1 MANLLTSLTSAADSM
16 AAYEQELNVVSNN
29 TTNATTPGYV
39 NQTLE
44 LDALPFSIEGN
55 QVGGVAV
62 GQLLSSRD
70 LYAEQ
75 NVQSQQS
82 NYNYQNT
89 LNESLS
95 SLNTTFSLQ
104 SNTSVSTT
112 FNAFFAAWSQLSVT
126 PNDSQLQQSVIS
138 AAQSVGS
145 AFQATYSGLTGAT
158 TDLSTNAL
166 NVVNNIN
173 QLVGQIQQLNVQQ
186 LQSGGTG
193 PDPGTDA
200 ELYANLESLS
210 QYVNFTTL
218 QNPDGTINIYLDGQQ
233 GLLVGTAQQ
242 TLSVGSTPSQ
252 MTVTDANGQDVTS
265 EITGG
270 ELGAYLQSYNNVIPG
285 YETQLNQLAQG
296 FADAINTQQAA
307 GVDSTNTA
315 GVPLFSYQAA
325 APAATLAVA
334 SGFATTQIAA
344 ASAGNPGG
352 NDNAIAMS
360 QLQSATQPALG
371 NFTFTEFYGNLAT
384 AVGTDISNSQNEAAT
399 GQQLLSQAQNIRANS
414 SAVSLDQEATLL
426 VQFQQSYDATSK
438 LITIL
443 DELAQTVIDMIP
455 ASA

>member
-16 AAYEQELNVVSNN
+16 AAYEQELNVVQNN

-44 LDALPFSIEGN
+44 LDALPFSVQGN
-55 QVGGVAV
+55 QPGGVAV

-70 LYAEQ
+70 LYSEQ

-82 NYNYQNT
+82 NYNYQST

-95 SLNTTFSLQ
+95 SLTTTFSLQ
-104 SNTSVSTT
+104 SNTSVSST
-112 FNAFFAAWSQLSVT
+112 FNAFFSAWSQLSVT
-126 PNDSQLQQSVIS
+126 PNDSNLQQSVID
-138 AAQSVGS
+138 AAQSVGT
-145 AFQATYSGLTGAT
+145 AFQTTYNGLTRAT
-158 TDLSTNAL
+158 SNLSTNAA

-173 QLVGQIQQLNVQQ
+173 ELVGQIEQLNVQRS
-186 LQSGGTG
+186 QSGGTG
-193 PDPGTDA
+193 EDPDLDA
-200 ELYANLESLS
+200 QVYANLEGLS

-218 QNPDGTINIYLDGQQ
+218 QNPDGSINIFLDGQQ
-233 GLLVGTAQQ
+233 GLLVGNIQQ
-242 TLSVGSTPSQ
+242 KLSVNSTPTQ

-270 ELGAYLQSYNNVIPG
+270 QLGAYLQAYNNVIPG
-285 YETQLNQLAQG
+285 YENQLNQLAQG
-296 FADAINTQQAA
+296 FANTINTQQAA

-315 GVPLFSYQAA
+315 GVPLFAYNPA
-325 APAATLAVA
+325 APSGTLAVA
-334 SGFATTQIAA
+334 SGFTPAQIAA

-352 NDNAIAMS
+352 NDNAVAMS

-371 NFTFTEFYGNLAT
+371 NFTFTDFYGNLAT
-384 AVGTDISNSQNEAAT
+384 TVGTDISNSQNEEAT
-399 GQQLLSQAQNIRANS
+399 GQQLLSQAQNLRAQS

-443 DELAQTVIDMIP
+443 DELAQTVISMVP
-455 ASA
+455 TS

>member
-1 MANLLTSLTSAADSM
+1 MANLITSLTSAANSM
-16 AAYEQELNVVSNN
+16 EAYEQELNVVQNN

-44 LDALPFSIEGN
+44 LEALPFSVQGN
-55 QVGGVAV
+55 EAGGVAV

-82 NYNYQNT
+82 NYNYQST

-95 SLNTTFSLQ
+95 SLTTSFSLQ
-104 SNTSVSTT
+104 SNTSVSST

-126 PNDSQLQQSVIS
+126 PNDTNSQQSVIN
-138 AAQSVGS
+138 AAQSVGT
-145 AFQATYSGLTGAT
+145 AFQATYNGLTGAT
-158 TDLSTNAL
+158 SDLSTNAT

-173 QLVGQIQQLNVQQ
+173 QLVGQIQQLNLQRS
-186 LQSGGTG
+186 QSGGTG
-193 PDPGTDA
+193 EDPGLDA
-200 ELYANLESLS
+200 QMYANLESLS

-233 GLLVGTAQQ
+233 GLLVGNTQQ
-242 TLSVGSTPSQ
+242 TLSVSSTPAQ
-252 MTVTDANGQDVTS
+252 MTVTDANGQNVTS

-270 ELGAYLQSYNNVIPG
+270 QLGGYLQTYNNIVPG
-285 YETQLNQLAQG
+285 YESQLNQLAQG
-296 FADAINTQQAA
+296 FANAVNTQQAA

-315 GVPLFSYQAA
+315 GVPLFSYNAA

-334 SGFATTQIAA
+334 AGFTTTQIAA
-344 ASAGNPGG
+344 ASAANPGG

-360 QLQSATQPALG
+360 QLQSATQPALT
-371 NFTFTEFYGNLAT
+371 NFTFTQFYSNLAT
-384 AVGTDISNSQNEAAT
+384 QVGTDISNSQNEEAT
-399 GQQLLSQAQNIRANS
+399 GQQLLSQAQNLRAQS

-426 VQFQQSYDATSK
+426 VQFQQAYDATSK
-438 LITIL
+438 LITVVDQLI
-443 DELAQTVIDMIP
+443 QTVIDMIP
-455 ASA
+455 AGS